1 MGFPRAFQSLIN
13 RVLGVLVETPKV
25 LAKQVL
31 EHGTG
36 YMCLCA
42 GSMGPSCSWATR
54 CLGGQL
60 CFVHAEACFNCF
72 PQTRR

>member
-1 MGFPRAFQSLIN
+1 M
-13 RVLGVLVETPKV
+13 ETPKV

-31 EHGTG
+31 GHGTG
-36 YMCLCA
+36 YMCLSA

-60 CFVHAEACFNCF
+60 CFAHAEGCFNCF
-72 PQTRR
+72 PQARR